1 MTAPAEVSARAPTAS
16 DTLTVLALFLVSAL
30 AARALFLGQPLL
42 NVDDQFYLLVGDRV
56 LQGALPYVDIW
67 DRKPPLLFAIY
78 AGIRLLGG
86 DGVWQ
91 YQLVAIAFIVATAF
105 VTYRL
110 ALRLTG
116 RTGALVAGVAYT
128 WWTALCG
135 GATGQSPVFYNLPM
149 AGAALLIVQMLE
161 GVEKQRPM
169 LVKAMLAMLLAGL
182 AVQIKQ
188 TAVIEAAFFG
198 ITLLAIFLRAFPR
211 PIALAMAVLCGL
223 VALLPSLAIVLAWY
237 TAGHLD
243 ALLFATVTSPRLREP
258 MPGGDFVWRLVTAAL
273 MVLPLYA
280 FAVAGWRR
288 SARLENTRP
297 ARRNVRLFLGAW
309 LAVSVLALATYG
321 FYIFDH
327 YLLPTLV
334 AASVCAAPAFDR
346 WRQYRVACAATA
358 LAVVVATCA
367 LQWADRAN
375 SGGWRTV
382 EALRAATQDQRNCP
396 FVFDG
401 PTGATVFNHW
411 CLVTPFAF
419 EGHLS
424 YALERD
430 AIGVNSLAEVRRILD
445 TNPDR
450 IILRARPDD
459 KPNLENRRLLEQRLG
474 RDYRLIAAI
483 EPDGLLVY
491 ALRPGHRRA
500 AQRAAAARRGDC
512 TPSPFAAYRRAMTV
526 RAALL
531 LLRLTRP

>member
-1 MTAPAEVSARAPTAS
+1 MAAPAANPARAQRALPT
-16 DTLTVLALFLVSAL
+16 LALLAVLLVSAL
-30 AARALFLGQPLL
+30 VARALFLGQPLL

-67 DRKPPLLFAIY
+67 DRKPPLLFAVY

-86 DGVWQ
+86 DGVLQ
-91 YQLVAIAFIVATAF
+91 YQMVAIGFVVATAF

-116 RTGALVAGVAYT
+116 ETGARLAGVAYT

-135 GATGQSPVFYNLPM
+135 GATGQSPVFYNLLM
-149 AGAALLIVQMLE
+149 AGAALMIVQMLE
-161 GVEKQRPM
+161 RAEDERP
-169 LVKAMLAMLLAGL
+169 LLGKALLAMLLAGL

-198 ITLLAIFLRAFPR
+198 ITVLAIFLRAFPR
-211 PIALAMAVLCGL
+211 HIALAMAVLCGL
-223 VALLPSLAIVLAWY
+223 VVLLPSMLIVLAWY
-237 TAGHLD
+237 AGGHLD

-258 MPGGDFVWRLVTAAL
+258 MEGGNFFWRLVTSMLLVA
-273 MVLPLYA
+273 PLYA
-280 FAVAGWRR
+280 FAVVGCRG
-288 SARLENTRP
+288 SASLEQNRT

-334 AASVCAAPAFDR
+334 PASVCAAPAFDR
-346 WRQYRVACAATA
+346 WRRYRAACVVTV
-358 LAVVVATCA
+358 LVVVIATYA

-375 SGGWRTV
+375 SGGWRTID
-382 EALRAATQDQRNCP
+382 ALRVATTGQRNCP

-401 PTGATVFNHW
+401 PTAAMVFNNW
-411 CLVTPFAF
+411 CLVTPYAF

-424 YALERD
+424 YTLERD
-430 AIGVNSLAEVRRILD
+430 AIGIDSLAEVRRILD
-445 TNPDR
+445 THPDR

-459 KPNLENRRLLEQRLG
+459 TPNRENRNLIEQRMARYYQLV
-474 RDYRLIAAI
+474 AAI

-491 ALRPGHRRA
+491 GLKPGIAALPNALPLHGAGIPPAARKLRP
-500 AQRAAAARRGDC
+500 
-512 TPSPFAAYRRAMTV
+512 T
-526 RAALL
+526 
-531 LLRLTRP
+531 